1 MLLKF
6 RRIVLVILVMFAVL
20 LAGVQVNAQSA
31 ASAPVV
37 YAVLFYSPTC
47 PHCHEV
53 IQNHVPNWE
62 AEFGDSL
69 ILLFVDVTQQG
80 GSMLAYATC
89 DALGVESCGSVP
101 MLVMGEVVMVGSQ
114 EIPARTPG
122 LIRDGLANGGI
133 DLPPVPE
140 LRQAY
145 AEFVAL
151 DEAEAQ
157 AAAEASTP
165 ETVTTSESV
174 ETTTWLDKLKRDPE
188 GNVVAIVTLVGLIL
202 SLGIGLWFGP
212 KDMFE
217 EEGRLYSVAVI
228 ILIGAGIVLA
238 ASLLVKSGDTPAMI
252 ASGGMLILLLWAG
265 ISFGM
270 GQLTDWL
277 VPLVAT
283 AGLLVVVYLMRVEV
297 ADTGISCGLI
307 GDCRTVQ
314 QSQYAELFGVL
325 PVGVLGAV
333 AYGVILTLWAV
344 SRFWVK
350 STINVEYAQAGL
362 LLSALAGVAFS
373 IYLTFLEPFVIGATC
388 MWCISSAVIMMLLLW
403 LVAPAGW
410 GALRSI
416 RQPDREPG
424 QAVSSVS

>member
-1 MLLKF
+1 
-6 RRIVLVILVMFAVL
+6 
-20 LAGVQVNAQSA
+20 
-31 ASAPVV
+31 
-37 YAVLFYSPTC
+37 
-47 PHCHEV
+47 
-53 IQNHVPNWE
+53 
-62 AEFGDSL
+62 
-69 ILLFVDVTQQG
+69 
-80 GSMLAYATC
+80 
-89 DALGVESCGSVP
+89 
-101 MLVMGEVVMVGSQ
+101 
-114 EIPARTPG
+114 
-122 LIRDGLANGGI
+122 
-133 DLPPVPE
+133 
-140 LRQAY
+140 
-145 AEFVAL
+145 
-151 DEAEAQ
+151 
-157 AAAEASTP
+157 
-165 ETVTTSESV
+165 
-174 ETTTWLDKLKRDPE
+174 
-188 GNVVAIVTLVGLIL
+188 
-202 SLGIGLWFGP
+202 
-212 KDMFE
+212 
-217 EEGRLYSVAVI
+217 VAVI